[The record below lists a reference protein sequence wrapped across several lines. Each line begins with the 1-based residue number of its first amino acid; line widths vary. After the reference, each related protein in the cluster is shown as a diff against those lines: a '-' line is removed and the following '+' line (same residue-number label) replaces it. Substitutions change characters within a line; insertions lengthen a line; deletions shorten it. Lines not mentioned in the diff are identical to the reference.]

1 MFPKRRSMNAIRQS
15 NSSTCEIFQDSMSN
29 MYSHSSTRF
38 STQSLLLN
46 MYSHSSTRFST
57 QSLLFSTQSLLLI
70 AGLPGLTATT
80 FCITGGFFVAA
91 TATGCA
97 MVCILFRLATLL
109 SLGYTFITSVLISHG
124 DVGHSADTWLLT
136 FHIGI
141 PLSPRWSYHWTAAHP
156 HLGNSKSEILHTER
170 S

>member
-1 MFPKRRSMNAIRQS
+1 MMTRPVHGRTPRW
-15 NSSTCEIFQDSMSN
+15 TCILYTGMMLAPRNPVNYAVMCLIGDAG
-29 MYSHSSTRF
+29 F
-38 STQSLLLN
+38 SQT
-46 MYSHSSTRFST
+46 
-57 QSLLFSTQSLLLI
+57 LFSCSERLWRCTLTLI

-97 MVCILFRLATLL
+97 MVCILLFRLATLL

-124 DVGHSADTWLLT
+124 DVGHSADTRLLT

>member
-15 NSSTCEIFQDSMSN
+15 NSSTCEIFQDSMS
-29 MYSHSSTRF
+29 
-38 STQSLLLN
+38 N

-97 MVCILFRLATLL
+97 MVCILLFRLATLL

-124 DVGHSADTWLLT
+124 DVGHSADTRLLT

-156 HLGNSKSEILHTER
+156 HLGNSKPEILHTER